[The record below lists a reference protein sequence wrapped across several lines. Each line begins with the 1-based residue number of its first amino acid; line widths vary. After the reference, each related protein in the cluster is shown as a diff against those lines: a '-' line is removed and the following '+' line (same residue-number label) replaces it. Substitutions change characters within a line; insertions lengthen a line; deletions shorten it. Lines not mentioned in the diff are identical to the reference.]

1 MTQVP
6 LDLLRLI
13 LWPRKWS
20 SLVNVLYALRT
31 SMCNILLLL
40 GGGFNKY
47 QIQLVEGALALSV
60 SDSICQSL
68 RRMVAVSSSSCGFV
82 SFLRPLAFA
91 YCVGAAIS
99 TCTCGIVVSSWCTH
113 LSVLSPFSPDN
124 FLLLFRVSLVWY
136 YRSHLNFLL
145 ISVFTWYMF
154 FCSLTFNYFY
164 LIDFPTRLV
173 NGHTRS

>member
-113 LSVLSPFSPDN
+113 LSVLSPFPLIIFCCCSESPWSDIT
-124 FLLLFRVSLVWY
+124 VA
-136 YRSHLNFLL
+136 
-145 ISVFTWYMF
+145 T
-154 FCSLTFNYFY
+154 
-164 LIDFPTRLV
+164 
-173 NGHTRS
+173 